1 MKIVAIIQ
9 ARMGSTRLPGKVMKK
24 VLGKSLIK
32 YQIERVHRSEY
43 IDEIVIATTTK
54 EKDLPIIQ
62 FCNQHSIPYYRGSEE
77 NVLSRYYE
85 AAKLFNADIIVRLT
99 SDCPIIDPQIM
110 DQVIQYYLENNYD
123 YVSNTLVRTYPRGM
137 DTEVFSFDVLEK
149 VYLEAKESNHKEH
162 VTSYIYQ
169 HPEIF
174 HLGCVTNDVDYSH
187 HRWTVDTEEDYQL
200 IKKIIEHLYP
210 VNSQFQL
217 KDVLLLLEKHPDWLE
232 INAKVKQKKV

>member
-32 YQIERVHRSEY
+32 YQIERVQRSEY

-85 AAKLFNADIIVRLT
+85 AAKLFNAYIIVRLT

-110 DQVIQYYLENNYD
+110 DQVIPILF
-123 YVSNTLVRTYPRGM
+123 R
-137 DTEVFSFDVLEK
+137 K
-149 VYLEAKESNHKEH
+149 
-162 VTSYIYQ
+162 
-169 HPEIF
+169 
-174 HLGCVTNDVDYSH
+174 
-187 HRWTVDTEEDYQL
+187 
-200 IKKIIEHLYP
+200 
-210 VNSQFQL
+210 
-217 KDVLLLLEKHPDWLE
+217 
-232 INAKVKQKKV
+232 

>member
-32 YQIERVHRSEY
+32 YQIERVQRSEY

-99 SDCPIIDPQIM
+99 SDCPIIDPQVM

-187 HRWTVDTEEDYQL
+187 HRWTVDTEEDFQL
-200 IKKIIEHLYP
+200 IKNIIEHLYP
-210 VNSQFQL
+210 LNSQFQL
-217 KDVLLLLEKHPDWLE
+217 KDVLLLLEEHPDWYE